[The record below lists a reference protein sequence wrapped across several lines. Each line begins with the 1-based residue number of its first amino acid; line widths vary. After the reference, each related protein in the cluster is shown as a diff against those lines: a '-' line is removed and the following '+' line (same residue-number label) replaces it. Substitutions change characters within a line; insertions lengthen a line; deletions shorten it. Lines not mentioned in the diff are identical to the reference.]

1 MCSITVDYVR
11 ENLVCLIDVYFY
23 IHTVGRK
30 GHFWRGCS
38 FVCWRGIYFM
48 DGNLITLVLVIHLIE
63 CLQFKCTGDP
73 HIFHW
78 KWKLANNFVTGLCC
92 KRFVL
97 CHAKEVGVCAVGS
110 WNKQIA
116 CSEIWSSHGSNC
128 EDYCL
133 PGCDTVWSGK
143 RVGMFCRILPWWWT
157 YYVRDCAG
165 WNFGISWFVLGPLNL

>member
-1 MCSITVDYVR
+1 MFI
-11 ENLVCLIDVYFY
+11 FY

-30 GHFWRGCS
+30 RHFWRGCS

-48 DGNLITLVLVIHLIE
+48 DGNLITLVSVIHLIE

-110 WNKQIA
+110 WTKQIT
-116 CSEIWSSHGSNC
+116 CSGIWSSHGSNC

-143 RVGMFCRILPWWWT
+143 RVGMFCRILPWWWM
-157 YYVRDCAG
+157 YHVRDCAG

>member
-73 HIFHW
+73 HIFH
-78 KWKLANNFVTGLCC
+78 
-92 KRFVL
+92 
-97 CHAKEVGVCAVGS
+97 
-110 WNKQIA
+110 
-116 CSEIWSSHGSNC
+116 
-128 EDYCL
+128 
-133 PGCDTVWSGK
+133 
-143 RVGMFCRILPWWWT
+143 
-157 YYVRDCAG
+157 
-165 WNFGISWFVLGPLNL
+165 